1 MNSNDEHHAEQRG
14 SRDRLLTLFL
24 RLVGIA
30 DLLAI
35 VVVFLPTAWLDW
47 AHAAVGLGELPQG
60 RIVGYLARST
70 SLLYGIHGALLL
82 VLANDVT
89 RYRFL
94 ICWYGRLIL
103 AAGLLLIGV
112 DIAEAMPI
120 WWTLS
125 EGLAVVGIGVVILTL
140 CHDGGRS
147 DISSA
152 DRVMQE

>member
-1 MNSNDEHHAEQRG
+1 MNSNDEQRAEQRG